1 MPSSCFTLRN
11 QRLSMP
17 DSLQWAIARLYV
29 KPIPEVSRE
38 LVTGL
43 RNLWPGKCASSS
55 TDLIFISYLMVLVMR
70 SKRISFIIHTGFI
83 VDKLYLVLYGNI
95 IYIFRIFTSLTLGNY
110 VTGSRRSFAY
120 FFRYQEK
127 NRRLSAK

>member
-1 MPSSCFTLRN
+1 MYNQKPSSCLTLRN

-43 RNLWPGKCASSS
+43 PNLWPGKCASGS
-55 TDLIFISYLMVLVMR
+55 TDLIFISYFMVLVMR
-70 SKRISFIIHTGFI
+70 SKRISFKIHTGFI

-95 IYIFRIFTSLTLGNY
+95 YLEYYQFNTRKLCYWFKEILCI
-110 VTGSRRSFAY
+110 
-120 FFRYQEK
+120 FFRYQN
-127 NRRLSAK
+127 NRGLSAK